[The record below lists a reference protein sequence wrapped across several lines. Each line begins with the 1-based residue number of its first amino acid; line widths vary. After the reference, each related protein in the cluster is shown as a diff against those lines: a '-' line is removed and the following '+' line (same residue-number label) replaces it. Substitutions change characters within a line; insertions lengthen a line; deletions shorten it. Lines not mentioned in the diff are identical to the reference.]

1 MPFTVDW
8 DLGGDDEKRRSGST
22 SSSTSSIS
30 LQRKKFKRWF
40 TCDLRNSGS
49 AVTHSSGLLRYMEA
63 ASLRTAAPITRLT
76 YR

>member
-30 LQRKKFKRWF
+30 LQYKSSKV
-40 TCDLRNSGS
+40 GS
-49 AVTHSSGLLRYMEA
+49 HVILEIVD
-63 ASLRTAAPITRLT
+63 PQ
-76 YR
+76 